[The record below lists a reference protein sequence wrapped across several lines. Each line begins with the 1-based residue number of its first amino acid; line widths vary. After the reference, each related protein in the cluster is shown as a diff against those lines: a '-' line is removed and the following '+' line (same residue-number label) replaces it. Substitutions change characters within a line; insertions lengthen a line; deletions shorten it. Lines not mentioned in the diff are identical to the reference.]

1 MALKPTPTMPD
12 IPVPDL
18 DDPKEVYAFTGLALY
33 TSNLVESSLINLA
46 VVLRLDRVKAINR
59 QVFDATF
66 ENLEAK
72 TLGQLLKAA
81 RSLTTV
87 PVQVNSLLEKTLR
100 KRNYLVHGFFREHAG
115 NITHDSGTR
124 LMIEELRS
132 MIALF
137 QETDKLV
144 TPIYLSLWKKYGVDE
159 ALIEREL
166 AAMKSE
172 IEAKYSGL

>member
-1 MALKPTPTMPD
+1 MPD
-12 IPVPDL
+12 IPIPDL
-18 DDPKEVYAFTGLALY
+18 DDPKEIYAFTGLALY
-33 TSNLVESSLINLA
+33 SASLVESSLINLA
-46 VVLRLDRVKAINR
+46 VVLHLDRVKAITR

-87 PVQVNSLLEKTLR
+87 PVEVDSLLEETLQN
-100 KRNYLVHGFFREHAG
+100 RNYLVHGFFREHAG
-115 NITHDSGTR
+115 TITHDSGIR
-124 LMIEELRS
+124 LMTDELRS

-137 QETDKLV
+137 QKTDELV
-144 TPIYLSLWKKYGVDE
+144 TCIYLSLWKKYGVDE

-166 AAMKSE
+166 AAMQSE
-172 IEAKYSGL
+172 IEAKYNGL